1 MNNPKR
7 IFTILLGLI
16 FIAIGIYYGMLEK
29 IKIKNPKTVK
39 GRITKIDIT
48 IKEETK
54 KNNSKFATVEIN
66 VKGKTYISDKSI
78 QVSMNK
84 EVGDIVDIVYEK
96 DRPSNMV
103 LKNRKDITIMFILLG
118 VFLIGYEIFIDS

>member
-16 FIAIGIYYGMLEK
+16 FIAIGIYYWMLEK

-48 IKEETK
+48 INEETK

-103 LKNRKDITIMFILLG
+103 LKNRKCITIMFILLG

>member
-1 MNNPKR
+1 
-7 IFTILLGLI
+7 
-16 FIAIGIYYGMLEK
+16 MLEK

-48 IKEETK
+48 INEETK

-103 LKNRKDITIMFILLG
+103 LKNRKCITIMFILLG